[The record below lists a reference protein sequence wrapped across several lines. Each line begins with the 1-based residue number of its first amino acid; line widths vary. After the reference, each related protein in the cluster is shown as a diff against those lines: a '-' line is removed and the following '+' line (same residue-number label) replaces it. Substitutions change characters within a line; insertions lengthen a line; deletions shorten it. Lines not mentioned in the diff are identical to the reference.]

1 MAKFNFEIEFQVPG
15 EVERYINFD
24 LIVFGGWTQQEIG
37 GGQMGSC
44 LDWDWDFSAQDHSV
58 DDQKEILIW
67 ITNSERK
74 IREMFETKL
83 RKHQD

>member
-15 EVERYINFD
+15 EVERYITFD

-44 LDWDWDFSAQDHSV
+44 LDWDWDFSTEDYSV
-58 DDQKEILIW
+58 EDQKEILIW
-67 ITNSERK
+67 ITNNERN
-74 IREMFETKL
+74 IRQMFETKL
-83 RKHQD
+83 RKHED